1 MSYKNII
8 RNIILENEQDEVVIS
23 PSEFKELLKYVNDD
37 VANIL
42 RLAQYRNKRIII
54 DGNLNLQYNRDIQ
67 NLNLISKIN
76 GNLDISYSNV
86 DVFDEDKA
94 KSISDWGS
102 RRQIIRKQKE
112 LRKKLN
118 YLDELRKEDA
128 WNINNKKLISYQT
141 EALYQYLEDKN
152 YPQEIEEDGEIV
164 LEDKYNLYPNNYG
177 HYGGKSFTWLGEG
190 GMENEYIVFD
200 SRTIEQNARE
210 AIESRIDELGY
221 DAFSD
226 WVWTDHLDSYAV
238 REWLRWYIEDP
249 IYDSPE
255 DYGIEEKL
263 TKEQENYIR
272 IYEEKM
278 SKLQYRIDNEDLDEE
293 TENSLEEEISDLEEL
308 IEDIKEN
315 PKGGFDENEI
325 EEAIEIW
332 VNDNE
337 DEFLSYFKDSG
348 LDNRDILDYVDQNA
362 VIDYIV
368 NYDSWGDIFGSYD
381 GDHDELN
388 VNGLDFIIIRYN

>member
-8 RNIILENEQDEVVIS
+8 RKIILENEQDEVVIS

-102 RRQIIRKQKE
+102 RRQIIRKQRE

-210 AIESRIDELGY
+210 AIEYRIDELGY

>member
-8 RNIILENEQDEVVIS
+8 RKIILENEQDEVIIS
-23 PSEFKELLKYVNDD
+23 SSEFLELLKYVNND

-42 RLAQYRNKRIII
+42 RLPQYRNKKIII
-54 DGNLNLQYNRDIQ
+54 DGNLNLEYNQEIQ
-67 NLNLISKIN
+67 NLNLLSKIN
-76 GNLDISYSNV
+76 GRLDISYSNV

-94 KSISDWGS
+94 KSISDYGS
-102 RRQIIRKQKE
+102 RRQIIRKQNE
-112 LRKKLN
+112 LRKKIN
-118 YLDELRKEDA
+118 YLDQLRKEDA

-141 EALYQYLEDKN
+141 EALYEYLVDNN
-152 YPQEIEEDGEIV
+152 YPREIEEEDEIIF
-164 LEDKYNLYPNNYG
+164 EDKYNIYPNNYG
-177 HYGGKSFTWLGEG
+177 HYGGKSFTWLGEVG
-190 GMENEYIVFD
+190 TENEYIVFD

-226 WVWTDHLDSYAV
+226 WVWNDHLDSESV
-238 REWLRWYIEDP
+238 RDWLRWYIEEA
-249 IYDSPE
+249 IRDSPE
-255 DYGIEEKL
+255 SYAIEEKL

-315 PKGGFDENEI
+315 PKGGFDENDI
-325 EEAIEIW
+325 EEAIEMW

-337 DEFLSYFKDSG
+337 DEFLSYFKETGRS
-348 LDNRDILDYVDQNA
+348 NSDILDYVDQDA
-362 VIDYIV
+362 VINYIV

-381 GDHDELN
+381 GNSDEVS
-388 VNGLDFIIIRYN
+388 VNGLDFVIIRYN

>member
-8 RNIILENEQDEVVIS
+8 RKIILENEQDEVVIS

-164 LEDKYNLYPNNYG
+164 LEDKYNIYPNNYN
-177 HYGGKSFTWLGEG
+177 HYGGKSFTWLGEA

-210 AIESRIDELGY
+210 AIEYRIDELGY
-221 DAFSD
+221 DAFAN
-226 WVWTDHLDSYAV
+226 WVWEDHLDTDAV
-238 REWLRWYIEDP
+238 RDWLRWYIEDP

-337 DEFLSYFKDSG
+337 DEFLSYFKDSS

>member
-8 RNIILENEQDEVVIS
+8 RKIILENEQDEVVIS

-128 WNINNKKLISYQT
+128 WNINNRKLISYQT

-152 YPQEIEEDGEIV
+152 YPQEIEEEDEMV
-164 LEDKYNLYPNNYG
+164 LEDKYYIYPNNYN
-177 HYGGKSFTWLGEG
+177 HYGGKSFTWLGEE

-221 DAFSD
+221 DAFAN
-226 WVWTDHLDSYAV
+226 WVWEDHLDTDAV
-238 REWLRWYIEDP
+238 RDWLRWYIEES

-255 DYGIEEKL
+255 DYGLEEKL
-263 TKEQENYIR
+263 TKEQENYLR
-272 IYEEKM
+272 IYEEKI

-368 NYDSWGDIFGSYD
+368 NYDNWGDIFGSYD

>member
-8 RNIILENEQDEVVIS
+8 RKIILENEQDEVVIS

-67 NLNLISKIN
+67 NLNLISKVN
-76 GNLDISYSNV
+76 GDLDISYSNV

>member
-8 RNIILENEQDEVVIS
+8 RKIILENEQDEVVIS

-164 LEDKYNLYPNNYG
+164 LEDKYNIYPNNYN
-177 HYGGKSFTWLGEG
+177 HYGGKSFTWLGEE

-226 WVWTDHLDSYAV
+226 WVWTDHLDSEGV
-238 REWLRWYIEDP
+238 RDWLQWYIQES

-255 DYGIEEKL
+255 DYGLEEKL

-293 TENSLEEEISDLEEL
+293 TIDNLEEEVSDLEEL

-325 EEAIEIW
+325 EEAIESW

-337 DEFLSYFKDSG
+337 DEFLSYFKETGRS
-348 LDNRDILDYVDQNA
+348 NHDILDYVDQNA

>member
-8 RNIILENEQDEVVIS
+8 RKIILENEQDEVVIS

-128 WNINNKKLISYQT
+128 WNINNRKLISYQT

-152 YPQEIEEDGEIV
+152 YPQEIEEEDEMV
-164 LEDKYNLYPNNYG
+164 LEDKYYIYPSNYN
-177 HYGGKSFTWLGEG
+177 HYGGKSFTWLGEE

-200 SRTIEQNARE
+200 SRTIEQDARE

-221 DAFSD
+221 DAFAN
-226 WVWTDHLDSYAV
+226 WVWEDHLDTDAV
-238 REWLRWYIEDP
+238 RDWLRWYIEES
-249 IYDSPE
+249 IYDSPQ
-255 DYGIEEKL
+255 DYGLEEKL

-278 SKLQYRIDNEDLDEE
+278 SKLQHRIDNEDLDEE
-293 TENSLEEEISDLEEL
+293 TENSLEEEVSDLEEL

-325 EEAIEIW
+325 EEAIEMW
-332 VNDNE
+332 VDDNE
-337 DEFLSYFKDSG
+337 DEFLSYFKETGRDKS
-348 LDNRDILDYVDQNA
+348 DILDYVDQGA
-362 VIDYIV
+362 VIDYII
-368 NYDSWGDIFGSYD
+368 NHDSWGDIFGSYD
-381 GDHDELN
+381 NDHDELN

>member
-8 RNIILENEQDEVVIS
+8 RKIILENEQDEVVIS

-210 AIESRIDELGY
+210 AIESRIYELGY

-362 VIDYIV
+362 VINFII
-368 NYDSWGDIFGSYD
+368 NHDSWGDIFGSYD

>member
-8 RNIILENEQDEVVIS
+8 RKIILENEQDEVVIS

-76 GNLDISYSNV
+76 GDLDISYSNV

-164 LEDKYNLYPNNYG
+164 LEDKYNIYPNNYG

>member
-8 RNIILENEQDEVVIS
+8 RKTILENEQDEVVIS

-164 LEDKYNLYPNNYG
+164 LEDKYNIYPNNYN
-177 HYGGKSFTWLGEG
+177 HYGGKSFTWLGEA

-200 SRTIEQNARE
+200 SRTIEQDARE

-337 DEFLSYFKDSG
+337 DEFLSYFKDSS

-381 GDHDELN
+381 GDQDEVN

>member
-8 RNIILENEQDEVVIS
+8 RKIILENEQDEVVIS

-164 LEDKYNLYPNNYG
+164 LEDKYNLYPNNYN

-337 DEFLSYFKDSG
+337 DEFLSYFKDSS

-388 VNGLDFIIIRYN
+388 VNGLDFIIIRFN

>member
-8 RNIILENEQDEVVIS
+8 RKIILENEQDEVVIS

>member
-8 RNIILENEQDEVVIS
+8 RKIILENEQDEVVIS

-102 RRQIIRKQKE
+102 RRQIIRKQRE
-112 LRKKLN
+112 LKKRLN

-128 WNINNKKLISYQT
+128 WNINNRKLISYQT

-164 LEDKYNLYPNNYG
+164 LEDKYNIYPNNYG
-177 HYGGKSFTWLGEG
+177 HYGGKSFTWLGEE

-210 AIESRIDELGY
+210 AIEYRIDELGY
-221 DAFSD
+221 DAFAN
-226 WVWTDHLDSYAV
+226 WVWEDHLDTDAV
-238 REWLRWYIEDP
+238 RDWLRWYIEDP

-263 TKEQENYIR
+263 TKEQENYII

-337 DEFLSYFKDSG
+337 DEFLSYFKDSS

>member
-8 RNIILENEQDEVVIS
+8 RKIILENEQDEVVIS

-152 YPQEIEEDGEIV
+152 YPQEIEEEDEMV
-164 LEDKYNLYPNNYG
+164 LEDKYYIYPNNYG
-177 HYGGKSFTWLGEG
+177 HYGGKSFTWLGEE

-255 DYGIEEKL
+255 DYGLEEKL

-348 LDNRDILDYVDQNA
+348 LENRDILDYVDQNA
-362 VIDYIV
+362 VINFII
-368 NYDSWGDIFGSYD
+368 NHDSWGDIFGSYD

>member
-8 RNIILENEQDEVVIS
+8 RKIILENEQDEVVIS

-102 RRQIIRKQKE
+102 RRQIIRKQRE

-210 AIESRIDELGY
+210 AIEYRIDELGY

-368 NYDSWGDIFGSYD
+368 NYDRWGDIFGSYD

>member
-8 RNIILENEQDEVVIS
+8 RKIILENEQDEVILL
-23 PSEFKELLKYVNDD
+23 PDEFLELLKYVNND

-42 RLAQYRNKRIII
+42 RLPQYKNKKIII
-54 DGNLNLQYNRDIQ
+54 DGDLNLNYNQEIQ
-67 NLNLISKIN
+67 NLNLLSKIN
-76 GNLDISYSNV
+76 GRLDISYSNV

-94 KSISDWGS
+94 KSISDYGS
-102 RRQIIRKQKE
+102 KRQIIRKQNE
-112 LRKKLN
+112 LRKKIN
-118 YLDELRKEDA
+118 YLDELRKENA
-128 WNINNKKLISYQT
+128 WDISNGKTISYQT
-141 EALYQYLEDKN
+141 EALYEYLEDRN
-152 YPQEIEEDGEIV
+152 YPQNFEEDGEIV
-164 LEDKYNLYPNNYG
+164 KEDKYNIYPEGYN
-177 HYGGKSFTWLGEG
+177 HYGGKSFTWLGEEG
-190 GMENEYIVFD
+190 TENEYIVFD

-226 WVWTDHLDSYAV
+226 WVWSDHLDSYAV
-238 REWLRWYIEDP
+238 KDWLRWYIEEP
-249 IYDSPE
+249 IRDSPE

-315 PKGGFDENEI
+315 PKGGYDDEEI
-325 EEAIEIW
+325 DEAIEMW

-337 DEFLSYFKDSG
+337 DEFLDYFKETGRDKS
-348 LDNRDILDYVDQNA
+348 DILDYVDQDA
-362 VIDYIV
+362 VIDFII
-368 NYDSWGDIFGSYD
+368 NHDSWGDIFGSYD
-381 GDHDELN
+381 GSDDEIN
-388 VNGLDFIIIRYN
+388 VNGLYFVVMRYN

>member
-8 RNIILENEQDEVVIS
+8 RNIILENEQDEVIIS

-76 GNLDISYSNV
+76 GDLDISYSNV

-94 KSISDWGS
+94 KRVSDWGS

-141 EALYQYLEDKN
+141 EALYEYLVDNN
-152 YPQEIEEDGEIV
+152 YPREIEEEDEMV
-164 LEDKYNLYPNNYG
+164 LEDKYYIYPNNYN
-177 HYGGKSFTWLGEG
+177 HYGGKSFTWLGEE

-210 AIESRIDELGY
+210 SIESRIDELGY

-226 WVWTDHLDSYAV
+226 WVWTDHLDSESV
-238 REWLRWYIEDP
+238 RDWLRWYIEDP
-249 IYDSPE
+249 IRHSPE

-348 LDNRDILDYVDQNA
+348 LSNHDILDYVDQNA
-362 VIDYIV
+362 VINFII
-368 NYDSWGDIFGSYD
+368 NHDSWGDIFGSYD
-381 GDHDELN
+381 GDHDEVN
-388 VNGLDFIIIRYN
+388 VNGLDFVIIRYN

>member
-8 RNIILENEQDEVVIS
+8 RKIILENEQDEVVIS

-102 RRQIIRKQKE
+102 KRQIIRKQKE

-152 YPQEIEEDGEIV
+152 YPQEIEEGDEMI
-164 LEDKYNLYPNNYG
+164 LEDKYYIYPSNYN
-177 HYGGKSFTWLGEG
+177 HYGGKSFIWLGEE

-210 AIESRIDELGY
+210 AIESR
-221 DAFSD
+221 
-226 WVWTDHLDSYAV
+226 
-238 REWLRWYIEDP
+238 
-249 IYDSPE
+249 
-255 DYGIEEKL
+255 
-263 TKEQENYIR
+263 
-272 IYEEKM
+272 M
-278 SKLQYRIDNEDLDEE
+278 
-293 TENSLEEEISDLEEL
+293 
-308 IEDIKEN
+308 
-315 PKGGFDENEI
+315 
-325 EEAIEIW
+325 
-332 VNDNE
+332 
-337 DEFLSYFKDSG
+337 
-348 LDNRDILDYVDQNA
+348 
-362 VIDYIV
+362 
-368 NYDSWGDIFGSYD
+368 
-381 GDHDELN
+381 
-388 VNGLDFIIIRYN
+388 

>member
-8 RNIILENEQDEVVIS
+8 RKIILENEQDEVVIS

-128 WNINNKKLISYQT
+128 WNINNRKLISYQT

-164 LEDKYNLYPNNYG
+164 LEDKYNIYPNNYN
-177 HYGGKSFTWLGEG
+177 HYGGKSFTWLGEA

-200 SRTIEQNARE
+200 SRTIEQDARE
-210 AIESRIDELGY
+210 AIESRINELGY
-221 DAFSD
+221 DAFAN
-226 WVWTDHLDSYAV
+226 WVWEDHLDTDAV
-238 REWLRWYIEDP
+238 RDWLRWYIEES

-337 DEFLSYFKDSG
+337 DEFLSYFKDSS